1 MAEEGLVLGDRV
13 WFADPRTPARRL
25 AVSSHP
31 EAGVVVFS
39 LWQDDRCTGT
49 FQLPV
54 DDAPALVAALTE
66 GMTTAGP
73 PPGAPSPSHSPSVL
87 RRIK

>member
-1 MAEEGLVLGDRV
+1 VAEEELSLGHRR

-31 EAGVVVFS
+31 DQGVVVLS
-39 LWQDDRCTGT
+39 LWQADRCTGT
-49 FQLPV
+49 FRLPLAH
-54 DDAPALVAALTE
+54 APALVDALTE
-66 GMTTAGP
+66 GMTEAP
-73 PPGAPSPSHSPSVL
+73 PEPAAPSPSPSLL

>member
-1 MAEEGLVLGDRV
+1 VAEEGLVLGDRV
-13 WFADPRTPARRL
+13 WFADPRTPSRRL

-31 EAGVVVFS
+31 EAGVVVLS

-49 FQLPV
+49 FRLPV
-54 DDAPALVAALTE
+54 DDAATLVDALTA
-66 GMTTAGP
+66 GMTASP
-73 PPGAPSPSHSPSVL
+73 PPPTPSPSPSLL

>member
-1 MAEEGLVLGDRV
+1 MLGDRV
-13 WFADPRTPARRL
+13 WFADPRTPTRRL

-31 EAGVVVFS
+31 EAGVVVLS

-49 FQLPV
+49 FRLPLG
-54 DDAPALVAALTE
+54 DAATLVEALTD
-66 GMTTAGP
+66 GMTASTP
-73 PPGAPSPSHSPSVL
+73 PPSSPSHSPSLL

>member
-13 WFADPRTPARRL
+13 WFTDPRTPSRRL

-31 EAGVVVFS
+31 EAGIVVLS
-39 LWQDDRCTGT
+39 LWHDDRCTGS
-49 FQLPV
+49 FRLPQA
-54 DDAPALVAALTE
+54 DASALVAALTE
-66 GMTTAGP
+66 GMTTASP
-73 PPGAPSPSHSPSVL
+73 PSSPSHSPSVL

>member
-1 MAEEGLVLGDRV
+1 MAEEGFVLGERV
-13 WFADPRTPARRL
+13 WFADRRTPSRRL

-31 EAGVVVFS
+31 EAGVVVLS

-49 FQLPV
+49 FRLPMG
-54 DDAPALVAALTE
+54 DAHALVAALTAD
-66 GMTTAGP
+66 MTELPRSP
-73 PPGAPSPSHSPSVL
+73 PPSPSPSLL